1 MGSYFSELNNTNCV
15 DPLQTL
21 INPSILWNLFY
32 QIVSDQS
39 KFCVK
44 CMKCHKSK
52 YSGMISHLVK
62 YYQDQ
67 TLEF

>member
-1 MGSYFSELNNTNCV
+1 ME
-15 DPLQTL
+15 P
-21 INPSILWNLFY
+21 ILSNSFGPIKVL
-32 QIVSDQS
+32 
-39 KFCVK
+39 CE

>member
-1 MGSYFSELNNTNCV
+1 MGSYFSELNNTNYV

-39 KFCVK
+39 KFCVN
-44 CMKCHKSK
+44 
-52 YSGMISHLVK
+52 V
-62 YYQDQ
+62 
-67 TLEF
+67 